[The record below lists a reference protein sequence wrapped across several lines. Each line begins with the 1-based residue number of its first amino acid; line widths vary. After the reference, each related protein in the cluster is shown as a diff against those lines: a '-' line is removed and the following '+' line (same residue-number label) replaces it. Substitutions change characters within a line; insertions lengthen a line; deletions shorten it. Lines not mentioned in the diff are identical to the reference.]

1 MADKLQSKNNT
12 PNTGTKLAIINE
24 AIAHGNDEN
33 IGVLL
38 VTGGF
43 SVIVYQC
50 SAGVCE
56 GAKNAVSACWLVLY
70 GAVWTSV
77 ACQAKGMCTVTV
89 IRSELDHMNAGVWLV
104 SSRDELHERMPSHPP
119 RVHHLDKRQA
129 IFPVDPEGGGTWV
142 GVNDLGT
149 AVSLLNHY
157 PEYVPEPTMKQS
169 RGDLVVR
176 LLAADSEALT
186 SLADEDLTAYGSC
199 KLVTVNAVG
208 TLRTLTWDGRNVKL
222 EQHDLPQ
229 VWASSSTH
237 HTAAN
242 DHRCR
247 LFHSQKPT
255 TFARLCAFHGDQ
267 SHLDGALNV
276 LMHSPEARTVS
287 VTAVHIAPERV
298 TLHHLPLTATQPSSA
313 KWQLEQAAFQPY
325 QLKLLLKG
333 EAG

>member
-1 MADKLQSKNNT
+1 MD
-12 PNTGTKLAIINE
+12 
-24 AIAHGNDEN
+24 
-33 IGVLL
+33 
-38 VTGGF
+38 
-43 SVIVYQC
+43 
-50 SAGVCE
+50 
-56 GAKNAVSACWLVLY
+56 
-70 GAVWTSV
+70 
-77 ACQAKGMCTVTV
+77 
-89 IRSELDHMNAGVWLV
+89 AGVWLV

-157 PEYVPEPTMKQS
+157 PEYIPEPTTKQS

-176 LLAADSEALT
+176 LLAADDVSEALT

-199 KLVTVNAVG
+199 KLVTVNAAAM
-208 TLRTLTWDGRNVKL
+208 LMTLTWDGQSAKL

-237 HTAAN
+237 NRAAN
-242 DHRCR
+242 DHRRTLLQRQKPYTFERLR
-247 LFHSQKPT
+247 LFHS
-255 TFARLCAFHGDQ
+255 DQ
-267 SHLDGALNV
+267 SHTDGALNV

-287 VTAVHIAPERV
+287 ITAVHIAPERV
-298 TLHHLPLTATQPSSA
+298 TLHYLPLTASQPDNA
-313 KWQLEQAAFQPY
+313 KWQLEHAAFQPY
-325 QLKLLLKG
+325 QLKPLLKG